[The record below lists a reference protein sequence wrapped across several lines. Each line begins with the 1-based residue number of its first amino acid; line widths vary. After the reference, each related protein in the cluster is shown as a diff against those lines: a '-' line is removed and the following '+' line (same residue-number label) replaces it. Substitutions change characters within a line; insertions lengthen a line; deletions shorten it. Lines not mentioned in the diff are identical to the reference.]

1 MLRKRIAE
9 IQKRAVQLTI
19 FFAILAIGLMA
30 LSPEL
35 VWILGG
41 TQYESGK
48 YVAIPLILSAFAVFI
63 YNVVVPVEYFCE
75 KTMYIMIGTAAAGV
89 VDIVLNYIFIM
100 KYGFIAAAYT
110 TLVAYICYAVL
121 HFIIARKLSGIS
133 ILPFKVVCFIVVL
146 LLCMAALNLVF
157 ISSIIIRYLACA
169 VVVIPM
175 GLLLLKRLFKEKN
188 QND

>member
-1 MLRKRIAE
+1 
-9 IQKRAVQLTI
+9 
-19 FFAILAIGLMA
+19 MA

-100 KYGFIAAAYT
+100 KYGLKFYH
-110 TLVAYICYAVL
+110 
-121 HFIIARKLSGIS
+121 HFI
-133 ILPFKVVCFIVVL
+133 
-146 LLCMAALNLVF
+146 
-157 ISSIIIRYLACA
+157 
-169 VVVIPM
+169 
-175 GLLLLKRLFKEKN
+175 
-188 QND
+188 